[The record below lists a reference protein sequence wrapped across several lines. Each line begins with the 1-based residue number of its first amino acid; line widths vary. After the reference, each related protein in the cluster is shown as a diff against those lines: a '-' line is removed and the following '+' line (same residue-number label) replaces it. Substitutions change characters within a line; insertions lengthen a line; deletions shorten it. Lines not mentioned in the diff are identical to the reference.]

1 MEPGTPDSSLPE
13 SSPGAGTLIP
23 CFLHGVG
30 PEAQKAG
37 DPAVKGAPG
46 KGATDPGQQGPQ
58 IPERGGGVEGVRG
71 ERRGEMQKG
80 GSRETLGKL
89 SSVKSALAFCFSGVW
104 SPARE

>member
-71 ERRGEMQKG
+71 ERGGEMQKG
-80 GSRETLGKL
+80 GSRETLWKL
-89 SSVKSALAFCFSGVW
+89 SSVQSALAFCFSGVW